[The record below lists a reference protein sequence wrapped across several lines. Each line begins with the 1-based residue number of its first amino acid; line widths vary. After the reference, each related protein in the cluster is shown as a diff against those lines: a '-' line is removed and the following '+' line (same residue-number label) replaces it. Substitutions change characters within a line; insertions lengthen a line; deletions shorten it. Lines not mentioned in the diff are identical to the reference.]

1 MSILGSVPARQ
12 AITCNTLKAKGVRS
26 SGIYL
31 LHEENQEPRLGYCDM
46 SINDSPMPN
55 PVNVAFF
62 AYSRTGT
69 FTAPQAGLY
78 LLSYSAMDSEAMV
91 QVKKNGRREFHL
103 FRSHE
108 SGGGLDY
115 SYTWLSHLE
124 MGDKINVEVTFG
136 QIKTF
141 NGYLVK

>member
-1 MSILGSVPARQ
+1 MPARQ

-78 LLSYSAMDSEAMV
+78 LLSYSIMDSMDYGLMV
-91 QVKKNGRREFHL
+91 EVKKNGREEFEVFMRHN
-103 FRSHE
+103 
-108 SGGGLDY
+108 SGGRGLEH

-124 MGDKINVEVTFG
+124 IGDKINLGVRIG
-136 QIKTF
+136 HIKTF